1 MIQLCVEG
9 CGKTCWPRAVPHPR
23 SGLSGTAG
31 PLTRLKSGVDLH
43 RPLEICPYRLS
54 ISYCWYFSGPFYPW
68 IDTQHC
74 RLQANYCQ
82 VGFIRGC
89 NDLAFCIILWICSV
103 GAGPKQPPR
112 GEPPQREPQ
121 ISDLKI
127 KGTQTH
133 KLCVHSPTL
142 LPDVSH
148 PDLLPLVYPTVEKR
162 NLQRLR
168 PSDTCL
174 GQIPLFEKVFSR
186 TVNPEKNHN
195 PRADC

>member
-1 MIQLCVEG
+1 MEG
-9 CGKTCWPRAVPHPR
+9 CGKTCWPRAFRHPR
-23 SGLSGTAG
+23 WGLSGTAG
-31 PLTRLKSGVDLH
+31 PLTRLKRGVDLH
-43 RPLEICPYRLS
+43 RPLEIGPSRLS
-54 ISYCWYFSGPFYPW
+54 ISYCWYFSGPFFPW
-68 IDTQHC
+68 IHTQHS
-74 RLQANYCQ
+74 RLQGNYCQ
-82 VGFIRGC
+82 VGFIRRC
-89 NDLAFCIILWICSV
+89 KDWAFRIILWICTV
-103 GAGPKQPPR
+103 GASPKQPPNTAAR
-112 GEPPQREPQ
+112 GEPPQRGSQ

-127 KGTQTH
+127 KITQTH
-133 KLCVHSPTL
+133 KLCVHSLNL